1 MNRMQNLR
9 FLITASAFV
18 LLITAFH
25 SRAATID
32 SIHKAL
38 FKTDDVS
45 LKVDLYLA
53 LSREYQ
59 SVNTDSAEYCLQ
71 QALNL
76 AKSLKLFLHLGK
88 VYHSMGNF
96 AVTQNRLVNALHDY
110 RLASQFFR
118 RAGKQQQVAK
128 ICLLLGNIFY
138 MQDNI
143 PEAMNNYLE
152 GIRMGEELILK
163 RLLGH
168 LYNNMGIIY
177 QASDD
182 KETCLNYLLK
192 SQKNFSEV
200 GDSVEIGNPILNIGI
215 AYYDL
220 GNYEMAIDY
229 TQRAVNIFH
238 KADERLREAEAR
250 EWLGIIESKQGH
262 HKEALSNLN
271 ESLVMMLQTDKKFQ
285 GPKNYSLADLYV
297 RMGVVFVDVANY
309 QKAEFYLRKGYDLAK
324 YQNQPKVM
332 LMASENLSRVY
343 ENIKKFDSALF
354 YYKIFHEKTDSLSK
368 AISITTFKLAEIRQ
382 GFEKKEKEDQL
393 NLNFE
398 KSKRKTIL
406 IIYIISGV
414 ILIALI
420 LILFLLLKLE
430 KQKKKQSELEK
441 ANLDEKLDFQN
452 KEMTTNVMYLNK
464 MNEQVVQIAEKLRN
478 LQIEEGTHNAKII
491 RSIINELQQGTG
503 SDSMKEFEIR
513 FQKVHKDFYK
523 NLLEKCPDLTPNDL
537 KLCAFL
543 RLNMSTKDISSL
555 TYQSEN
561 SLMVAR
567 TRLRQKLGIQRQENL
582 ITFLAQ
588 F

>member
-1 MNRMQNLR
+1 M
-9 FLITASAFV
+9 
-18 LLITAFH
+18 LLITAFN
-25 SRAATID
+25 SNAATVD

-76 AKSLKLFLHLGK
+76 AKNLKLFLPLGK

-96 AVTQNRLVNALHDY
+96 AVIQNRLVNALHDY

-118 RAGKQQQVAK
+118 RAGQQQQQVAK
-128 ICLLLGNIFY
+128 IYLLLGNIFY

-152 GIRMGEELILK
+152 GINLGEELQLK

-177 QASDD
+177 QESDD
-182 KETCLNYLLK
+182 KETCLDYLLK

-215 AYYDL
+215 VYCDL
-220 GNYEMAIDY
+220 GNYEMAMNY
-229 TQRAVNIFH
+229 TQKAINIYL
-238 KADERLREAEAR
+238 KADEQLRAAEAKQ
-250 EWLGIIESKQGH
+250 WLGIIESKQGLYN
-262 HKEALSNLN
+262 EALSHLN
-271 ESLVMMLQTDKKFQ
+271 ESLVMMYETDKKFR

-297 RMGVVFVDVANY
+297 RMGGVFVEVAKY
-309 QKAEFYLRKGYDLAK
+309 EKARFYLKKGYDLAK

-343 ENIKKFDSALF
+343 ENIKKYDSALF

-368 AISITTFKLAEIRQ
+368 AISITTFKLTEIRR
-382 GFEKKEKEDQL
+382 GFEKKEKENEL
-393 NLNFE
+393 KLSFE
-398 KSKRKTIL
+398 KSKRKTII

-441 ANLDEKLDFQN
+441 ANLDEKLEFQN

-478 LQIEEGTHNAKII
+478 LQIDEGTHNAKII
-491 RSIINELQQGTG
+491 RSIISELQQGSG
-503 SDSMKEFEIR
+503 SDSMKKFEIR

-523 NLLEKCPDLTPNDL
+523 NLLDKCPELTPNEL